1 MICCFMHFDFSHILR
16 TEKYKEKVI
25 INNGPANLF
34 EKVHNFVVTFY
45 LKTLQQLRP
54 LFCQKLQFM
63 QSSQCLKTLMIDKF
77 FSELIWQN
85 TNLFTELL
93 QAIFEGSPGFNLMA
107 NVNTWRPFSSAAQAS
122 MCTFK
127 VLNWWDFLW
136 IGYSYKSWHLFR
148 SKIFQ
153 RWR

>member
-77 FSELIWQN
+77 FSELI
-85 TNLFTELL
+85 
-93 QAIFEGSPGFNLMA
+93 
-107 NVNTWRPFSSAAQAS
+107 
-122 MCTFK
+122 
-127 VLNWWDFLW
+127 
-136 IGYSYKSWHLFR
+136 
-148 SKIFQ
+148 
-153 RWR
+153 